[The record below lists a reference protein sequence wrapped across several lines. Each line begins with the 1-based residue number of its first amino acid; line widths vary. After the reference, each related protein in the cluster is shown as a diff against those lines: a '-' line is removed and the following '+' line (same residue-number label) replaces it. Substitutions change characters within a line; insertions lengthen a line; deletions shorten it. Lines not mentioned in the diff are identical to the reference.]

1 MTRRPDEHLS
11 PDDIDAW
18 LAGQPGT
25 AAQAHV
31 DACDACRETAIADR
45 ALIEQLRALPA
56 FAPSPFFADRVMT
69 AVALPDPFALRS
81 LDTARRRLFAT
92 RRSLALAATLAVVVV
107 ASMGLS
113 VAWSL
118 THRDTIAAAG
128 TWLTASAGQWLWTAL
143 RSAVAS
149 ATEQP
154 GYGLLRDL
162 AATPARL
169 ALLAALVSLTY
180 LGGLFALR
188 KLMTLPSGPVSHA
201 NA

>member
-18 LAGQPGT
+18 LAGHPGS

-31 DACDACRETAIADR
+31 DACEACREVAVADR
-45 ALIEQLRALPA
+45 ELIEQLRALPI
-56 FAPSPFFADRVMT
+56 FAPSALFADQVMA

-107 ASMGLS
+107 ASMAAS

-118 THRDTIAAAG
+118 AHRDTIAAAG
-128 TWLTASAGQWLWTAL
+128 TWLTATAGQWLWTAL
-143 RSAVAS
+143 RSAASS

-154 GYGLLRDL
+154 GYGMVRDL

-169 ALLAALVSLTY
+169 AALSALVSLTY
-180 LGGLFALR
+180 LGGLLALR